1 MSAYREAI
9 IELYKNPLNNYE
21 MEDAST
27 DFEDSNP
34 LCGDQI
40 HVWVKV
46 NENGVV
52 EKVSFK
58 GTGCAISQASTSLL
72 TEELPGM
79 TIEEVEALDQDD
91 IQELLGIPLSPVRLK
106 CALLGQK
113 VIQGALLKYKASKRE
128 D

>member
-1 MSAYREAI
+1 
-9 IELYKNPLNNYE
+9 

-46 NENGVV
+46 DENGVV